1 MFTTNDKCPIKD
13 MIQKIQTIQTK
24 TKERYE
30 KLQSSSEVKLPNN
43 DSNRDNSKLNIVEL
57 R

>member
-30 KLQSSSEVKLPNN
+30 KLQDSSKIKLPNN
-43 DSNRDNSKLNIVEL
+43 GSNRDNIRLNIVEL